1 MSKDMPTDAD
11 ATQQQVEASI
21 SQVEADVRKM
31 STFEEDVRRNLLEQD
46 KVKQGITH
54 ALGYFRRQEELAQDE
69 RDQTHVKVQRL
80 EDEVASLQHRIK
92 SLEADKAT
100 LTKDKVHSKP
110 ERSPP
115 CRRSPFLAP
124 STLRNTFGLP
134 PDLAGCAR
142 RGEQEG
148 ACAGEQH
155 LRLRTGGTDRP
166 RLQGSRHRAE
176 CHAHDEFVAKPAPCV
191 SQCHAHSLL
200 LGVCTSARALSGC
213 QRLRPC

>member
-1 MSKDMPTDAD
+1 LVAQQLGLFLVLGLAAASPGLVPDSMDAQPELSTSKDLPMSKDMPTDAD

-100 LTKDKVHSKP
+100 LTKDKAV
-110 ERSPP
+110 
-115 CRRSPFLAP
+115 LAEANKKVLAQVN
-124 STLRNTFGLP
+124 SIFAYGQAVQTGLAFKG
-134 PDLAGCAR
+134 LAI
-142 RGEQEG
+142 EQN
-148 ACAGEQH
+148 A
-155 LRLRTGGTDRP
+155 TP
-166 RLQGSRHRAE
+166 MMNS
-176 CHAHDEFVAKPAPCV
+176 
-191 SQCHAHSLL
+191 
-200 LGVCTSARALSGC
+200 
-213 QRLRPC
+213 